1 MKRHI
6 AIPLL
11 CVVLVAALS
20 FPVYAT
26 SLPEIDSPT
35 FPYPENNITGFGSIS
50 FTLVNAA
57 VSDPLTGSHWINF
70 GEMWIAK
77 FNDDIMDP
85 IYVNYGIDATLSFS
99 LTVNVVGSFYI
110 ARATDSGYNF
120 SSIEEYRNPSLD
132 YTVNFTDWPVT
143 VYDPA
148 FVMGEFTETETSPEI
163 VPEVSITF
171 VGYTDVP
178 IGNYSLET
186 SFMDNHDHILA
197 FGVYASGYGT
207 GGSGGSGGTDTDDSG
222 GSGGTGGSGSTGNS
236 GYEGFNNIVDKFQNG
251 NITYTDALDQLG
263 DRYDFI
269 HTTDIY
275 QNLLYVNEYQMS
287 VSKLNGLVSSSAAEK
302 SSDLDVQMSATVD
315 QFADGSI
322 DLKGA
327 MDTLQGD
334 FSTALSGAQTVEE
347 AQAVT
352 AVYQVKLRQLETQNQ
367 VKLMEGFDV
376 VISDE
381 DIQKADD
388 YYAAEDELVNAFDVA
403 DFDAQLQFDLWWL
416 QMPRNETIEYK
427 KFFDYLM
434 NESDIKY
441 FITIPLAMSLVAIIM
456 GTRMRTRPDRVI
468 ERSTTVDSGGSH
480 TTTVKYKND

>member
-35 FPYPENNITGFGSIS
+35 FPYPENYITGQGTVTFTYQKPGSPYSIGGS
-50 FTLVNAA
+50 E
-57 VSDPLTGSHWINF
+57 PLNF
-70 GEMWIAK
+70 GEMWIGN
-77 FNDDIMDP
+77 F
-85 IYVNYGIDATLSFS
+85 IDLTIEPYFTDYAITATYSFT
-99 LTVNVVGSFYI
+99 LTVMAEGSFYV
-110 ARATDSGYNF
+110 ACEPGSLRDFTPLNA
-120 SSIEEYRNPSLD
+120 YRDESLD
-132 YTVNFTDWPVT
+132 YTVNFGDEWPVKC
-143 VYDPA
+143 YRPNISKFDY
-148 FVMGEFTETETSPEI
+148 FSETAT
-163 VPEVSITF
+163 VSILF
-171 VGYTDVP
+171 MGYKDVP
-178 IGNYSLET
+178 AGSYNLNSVRTLNT
-186 SFMDNHDHILA
+186 DGVLA
-197 FGVYASGYGT
+197 FGVYASGNGS
-207 GGSGGSGGTDTDDSG
+207 GGSGGSGTTDPDNPGTGG
-222 GSGGTGGSGSTGNS
+222 GSGATGDS
-236 GYEGFNNIVDKFQNG
+236 GYQGFNNIVDQFQNG

-269 HTTDIY
+269 NTTDIY

-302 SSDLDVQMSATVD
+302 SSDLDAQMSATVD

-327 MDTLQGD
+327 MDALQSD

-347 AQAVT
+347 AQAAT

-416 QMPRNETIEYK
+416 QMPESETIQYK

-456 GTRMRTRPDRVI
+456 GTRMRTRPDRVV
-468 ERSTTVDSGGSH
+468 ERSTTVDSGGSR

>member
-20 FPVYAT
+20 FPVFAT
-26 SLPEIDSPT
+26 SVNPS
-35 FPYPENNITGFGSIS
+35 FPYPENNITGQGAIS
-50 FTLVNAA
+50 FNAYSA
-57 VSDPLTGSHWINF
+57 AISDPLSGSHWLNF

-77 FNDDIMDP
+77 FVTDLMTP
-85 IYVNYGIDATLSFS
+85 GYEEYGVEATLSFS

-110 ARATDSGYNF
+110 ARETNSDYNF
-120 SSIEEYRNPSLD
+120 SSIEAYRDSSLD

-143 VYDPA
+143 VYEPSPA
-148 FVMGEFTETETSPEI
+148 AGAFTETADSPET
-163 VPEVSITF
+163 VDSVSITF
-171 VGYTDVP
+171 VGYSDVP

-186 SFMDNHDHILA
+186 SFMSNYNSILA
-197 FGVYASGYGT
+197 FGVYASGYG
-207 GGSGGSGGTDTDDSG
+207 SGGSGGTDPDDPDDP
-222 GSGGTGGSGSTGNS
+222 GTGGGSGSTGNS

-287 VSKLNGLVSSSAAEK
+287 VSKLNGLVSSSAAQK
-302 SSDLDVQMSATVD
+302 SSDLDGQMSATVD

-376 VISDE
+376 VISDDE
-381 DIQKADD
+381 IQKADD

-403 DFDAQLQFDLWWL
+403 DFDSQLQFELWWL

-468 ERSTTVDSGGSH
+468 ERSTTVDSGGSR